1 MSEFEKNKVIRLEE
15 YRNKLNELYE
25 EYHAEV
31 YLNDAIFKKFMEL
44 GNEINREILE
54 IKEKENQNRFRIF
67 EHNKK

>member
-31 YLNDAIFKKFMEL
+31 YLNEAIFKKFMEL

-54 IKEKENQNRFRIF
+54 IKGIRESK
-67 EHNKK
+67 

>member
-54 IKEKENQNRFRIF
+54 IKGIRLSK
-67 EHNKK
+67 

>member
-1 MSEFEKNKVIRLEE
+1 MTEFEKNKVIRLEE

-54 IKEKENQNRFRIF
+54 IKGIRISC
-67 EHNKK
+67 

>member
-1 MSEFEKNKVIRLEE
+1 VNLKKNKVIRLEE

-54 IKEKENQNRFRIF
+54 IKGIRESK
-67 EHNKK
+67 

>member
-31 YLNDAIFKKFMEL
+31 YLNEAIFKRFMEL

-54 IKEKENQNRFRIF
+54 IKGIRLSK
-67 EHNKK
+67 

>member
-1 MSEFEKNKVIRLEE
+1 MNEFEKNKVIRLEE

-54 IKEKENQNRFRIF
+54 IKGIRESKQISYI
-67 EHNKK
+67 KV